1 MSFGAF
7 LAQLRILTCVLVIV
21 CYLGKQVFD
30 VVLEVRAVLN
40 GHDGEGLEG
49 GLVKIDNLSFGLC

>member
-21 CYLGKQVFD
+21 CYLGKYMLN
-30 VVLEVRAVLN
+30 VVLEVRSVLN
-40 GHDGEGLEG
+40 GHDGEGLES
-49 GLVKIDNLSFGLC
+49 GLVKIDNNIIRN

>member
-21 CYLGKQVFD
+21 CYLGKYMFN

-49 GLVKIDNLSFGLC
+49 RLIKIDDLSFGGC